1 MFLDCFQ
8 LGLEKVKLFESV
20 NRPNTT
26 HKLVVMWSVTLELVW
41 TQVFPLFFLGA
52 VFGHEL
58 NFDWENL
65 IFAALSLTL
74 LKEIHVLVVVISCGL
89 WIVFSTLHW
98 SFWHDRRQSIFV
110 GVGVGGRAR
119 TMDWQQALYFFLLP
133 SSRVSRF
140 AQMPCLPHLSHKA
153 LVMQANASHFR
164 LDHLTRNALP
174 ARNN

>member
-41 TQVFPLFFLGA
+41 TTGFPSFLSRRC
-52 VFGHEL
+52 VWTWTEL
-58 NFDWENL
+58 WLRKSYFC
-65 IFAALSLTL
+65 ALSLTL
-74 LKEIHVLVVVISCGL
+74 LKVIHVLVVVISCGL
-89 WIVFSTLHW
+89 WIVFSTLYW

-140 AQMPCLPHLSHKA
+140 AQMPCLPRLSHKA
-153 LVMQANASHFR
+153 PVMQANASHFR

>member
-41 TQVFPLFFLGA
+41 TTGFPSFLSRRS
-52 VFGHEL
+52 

-65 IFAALSLTL
+65 TFAALSLTL
-74 LKEIHVLVVVISCGL
+74 LKVIHVLVVVISCGL

-140 AQMPCLPHLSHKA
+140 AQMPCLPRLSHKA
-153 LVMQANASHFR
+153 PVMQANASHFR

>member
-26 HKLVVMWSVTLELVW
+26 HKRGNVKRDLGISLNNRFSLFSFSALCLDMNWTLTEKI
-41 TQVFPLFFLGA
+41 LFLPHWVLHYWRWF
-52 VFGHEL
+52 
-58 NFDWENL
+58 
-65 IFAALSLTL
+65 
-74 LKEIHVLVVVISCGL
+74 LVVVISCGL
-89 WIVFSTLHW
+89 WIVFSTIHW

-140 AQMPCLPHLSHKA
+140 AQMPCLPRLSHKA
-153 LVMQANASHFR
+153 PVMQANASHFR

>member
-41 TQVFPLFFLGA
+41 TTGFPSFLSRRCVWTWTELWLRKSYFCRTESYIIEGDSCPRSSYFLWFMDRVF
-52 VFGHEL
+52 
-58 NFDWENL
+58 NS
-65 IFAALSLTL
+65 SLVL
-74 LKEIHVLVVVISCGL
+74 LTWPPSV
-89 WIVFSTLHW
+89 
-98 SFWHDRRQSIFV
+98 DV

-140 AQMPCLPHLSHKA
+140 AQIPCLPLLSHKA
-153 LVMQANASHFR
+153 PLMQANASHFR